1 MPDTTS
7 YLLLGLT
14 VIAAIMGLFVGST
27 WLRFRTL
34 GKQVEKIKRNSRN

>member
-1 MPDTTS
+1 MPDTTG

-14 VIAAIMGLFVGST
+14 VIAAIMSVFVGST

-34 GKQVEKIKRNSRN
+34 AKQAEKIKRIN